1 MAFPPPGDVPGPFG
15 PGGRGFPPPSGFGP
29 PGGVPPFGGGV
40 VVHRARLLPRLLLVF
55 AFMAVS
61 TAVTGAIVWFSV
73 LDAADDVELGSR
85 GATRSTEAGAG
96 IVDDVDLPPGWPDA
110 LAPAEGTEVI
120 TSVASGGG
128 TPDEQLVLVV
138 EVPGGGAGV
147 VVALRAQLAA
157 AGLTV
162 TSESLTAES
171 VGSLSAAGA
180 GWEASVAV
188 SPNPARPE
196 VTTVSWVLRRGP
208 R

>member
-1 MAFPPPGDVPGPFG
+1 MAFPPPGGVPGPFG
-15 PGGRGFPPPSGFGP
+15 PGGSGFTPPSGFGP
-29 PGGVPPFGGGV
+29 PGGVPPFGGV
-40 VVHRARLLPRLLLVF
+40 VVHRARLLPRLLLVL
-55 AFMAVS
+55 AFMAVT

-73 LDAADDVELGSR
+73 LGTADDVRLGSR
-85 GATRSTEAGAG
+85 GGATRSTEPAADAG
-96 IVDDVDLPPGWPDA
+96 VDVPPGWPDA
-110 LAPAEGTEVI
+110 LAPAEGTEVV

-147 VVALRAQLAA
+147 VDALRAQLAA

-171 VGSLSAAGA
+171 VGSISAAGA
-180 GWEASVAV
+180 GWQASVAV
-188 SPNPARPE
+188 APNPARPE

>member
-1 MAFPPPGDVPGPFG
+1 MAFPPPGGVPGPFG
-15 PGGRGFPPPSGFGP
+15 PGGSGFPPAGGFGP
-29 PGGVPPFGGGV
+29 PGGVPPFGGV
-40 VVHRARLLPRLLLVF
+40 VVHRARLLPRLILVLALL
-55 AFMAVS
+55 AVS

-73 LDAADDVELGSR
+73 LGTADDVELGRR
-85 GATRSTEAGAG
+85 GATRSTEVGAGA
-96 IVDDVDLPPGWPDA
+96 DDGVDLPPGWPEA
-110 LAPAEGTEVI
+110 LAPGAGTEVI

-138 EVPGGGAGV
+138 EATGGGAAV
-147 VVALRAQLAA
+147 VDALRAQLAA

-162 TSESLTAES
+162 TSESLTAGS
-171 VGSLSAAGA
+171 VGSISATGA
-180 GWEASVAV
+180 GWEVSVAV